1 MFKNNFQHDKKTHFK
16 KNYTCLKIA
25 SVPLRGT
32 SGDKLKMALRFFALN
47 FSRFS
52 FPIKVF
58 EFRQANIKPASLG
71 ESVVSIRKVKEMHFF
86 VFV

>member
-1 MFKNNFQHDKKTHFK
+1 MYICTS
-16 KNYTCLKIA
+16 TCLKIA
-25 SVPLRGT
+25 SVPLSGT

-71 ESVVSIRKVKEMHFF
+71 ESVVSIRKVKEMHFLF
-86 VFV
+86 LFKTMVNCFR